1 MLFRFIIWMIITFIA
16 VKFVGTVLRALRT
29 LLTPNSHI
37 GTVPPRRHPF
47 ARRPVDDIPYE
58 DVSKE

>member
-1 MLFRFIIWMIITFIA
+1 MLLRFIIWMIITFIA

-37 GTVPPRRHPF
+37 GSVPPRRHPF
-47 ARRPVDDIPYE
+47 ASRQVDDIPYE